1 MQSSR
6 RQKNRLPLNFILQRQ
21 HTLSTNILKNLNW
34 KILKSLITWKE
45 GFVLKEIKTFQ
56 GAKSCSR
63 IIYSDGY
70 LIIKDVSSS
79 NTLKIYNL
87 NGHDRL
93 PFLKYKISDNEEWKD
108 RSYGISPVFL
118 NSSSYIPH
126 KDGYKTGLY
135 YITARKLHLLTP
147 DSGVVDF
154 VTLPEGYRFS
164 ELAVDD
170 ETHTLAVSSVKNPKA
185 NTLVVFA
192 LYEYYPRLK
201 FQQTLQIQKSTF
213 GASIT
218 GAEINQGLLL
228 TLHKNNKVKVYSLPT
243 VCQQQEFSAP
253 PVLFEI
259 HTFNHVMLIGTT
271 PYYLIKATHMNSFFI
286 QNLEDGIALCSIE
299 GKPDSF
305 EPYIGFHPDASP
317 RLIFTD
323 NGTLRLFNI
332 ISKDGTPSL
341 VPGSLHALDD
351 IDESVSIDNVSTT
364 TTTRTG
370 RTVKKPVRSSVYS
383 HTSDDD
389 ETTQLTWDYEDDL
402 NLLGVLYA
410 RQVNERNPYLKL
422 TLDLVD
428 SKSGKRLR
436 RIEFDRKIRI
446 SKFDNP
452 EIYLRLD
459 ADQCLI
465 SISRGSST
473 SILAFRFISTGSI

>member
-1 MQSSR
+1 MRSGS
-6 RQKNRLPLNFILQRQ
+6 QKNCTPLNLILQRQ
-21 HTLSTNILKNLNW
+21 ITFSTRILKNLSW
-34 KILKSLITWKE
+34 KVLKSLVISKE
-45 GFVLKEIKTFQ
+45 GFSLKEIKTFQ

-87 NGHDRL
+87 NGHNRL
-93 PFLKYKISDNEEWKD
+93 PILKHKICDNEEWKD

-118 NSSSYIPH
+118 NSSSH
-126 KDGYKTGLY
+126 VLQKDCYKIGLY
-135 YITARKLHLLTP
+135 YITAGKLRLLIP

-164 ELAVDD
+164 ELAIDD
-170 ETHTLAVSSVKNPKA
+170 ETHTLAISSVKNPKG
-185 NTLVVFA
+185 NTLLVFA
-192 LYEYYPRLK
+192 LYEYYPHLK
-201 FQQTLQIQKSTF
+201 FQQLLHIQKSIF

-228 TLHKNNKVKVYSLPT
+228 TLHKANKVKVYSLPI
-243 VCQQQEFSAP
+243 VCRQQTSSAP

-259 HTFNHVMLIGTT
+259 ETFNHVMLIGTS
-271 PYYLIKATHMNSFFI
+271 PYHLVKATHMNSFLI
-286 QNLEDGIALCSIE
+286 QNLENGKALCSIE

-305 EPYIGFHPDASP
+305 EPYLGFHPDASP

-323 NGTLRLFNI
+323 QGTFRLYNI
-332 ISKDGTPSL
+332 INKDGKPSL
-341 VPGSLHALDD
+341 VPGDLHTLDD
-351 IDESVSIDNVSTT
+351 TEVSDSNDHT

-370 RTVKKPVRSSVYS
+370 RTVKKPARSSIYS
-383 HTSDDD
+383 NTSDDD

-410 RQVNERNPYLKL
+410 RQVNERNSYIKL
-422 TLDLVD
+422 TLDLLD
-428 SKSGKRLR
+428 STTGKKLK
-436 RIEFDRKIRI
+436 RIELDRKIRI

-452 EIYLRLD
+452 EFYLRLD

-465 SISRGSST
+465 SISRGSAT
-473 SILAFRFISTGSI
+473 SILAFRFISTNSV